1 MGNALEGIRII
12 DLTQFEA
19 GTSCTQIL
27 AWLGA
32 DVIKVEEPT
41 RGDPGRASRPKT
53 SEGGDNG
60 YFLNFNSNKRS
71 VTLDLKQPRGKKIL
85 LELVKLGDI
94 VAENMGPKALE
105 RLELGYDSLSD
116 VNPRIILAQ
125 IKGFG
130 SWGPYSDYKSFDN
143 IAQATGGSMTV
154 TGWPD
159 GPPLRPGA
167 TIGDTGAGM
176 HAAVGI
182 LAALWQRQTT
192 GKGQVIDVSMQ
203 ETVVNLAR
211 VSLCDFNDSHQPR
224 GRMGNLAPGGLPGTN
239 TYRCSPGG
247 PDDYVYIMANPRRM
261 HQWLALIRTV
271 GGGELADDPL
281 YADIAW
287 IHEHGDQL
295 NAMIEAWTMQRT
307 KYEAFH
313 VLGKAGVPCGPTMNA
328 VDIYSDPHLRDR
340 GMIVTL
346 EHPVRGPFMM
356 PGCPI
361 RMSDS
366 PVELTIGPQLGEH
379 TDEVL
384 CELLEYTDT
393 QLADLREQR
402 VIR

>member
-1 MGNALEGIRII
+1 MGKALEGIRII

-19 GTSCTQIL
+19 GTSCTQLL

-32 DVIKVEEPT
+32 DVVKVEEPT
-41 RGDPGRASRPKT
+41 RGDPGRATRPR
-53 SEGGDNG
+53 SPEGGDNG

-71 VTLDLKQPRGKKIL
+71 VTLDLKHERGREIL
-85 LELVKLGDI
+85 LNLVEVGDV
-94 VAENMGPKALE
+94 VAENMGPNTLD
-105 RLELGYDSLSD
+105 RLGLGYDVLSGI
-116 VNPRIILAQ
+116 NPRIVLAQ

-159 GPPLRPGA
+159 GPPVRPGV
-167 TIGDTGAGM
+167 TIGDTGAGL

-182 LAALWQRQTT
+182 LAALWQREVT

-203 ETVVNLAR
+203 EAVVNLAR
-211 VSLCDFNDSHQPR
+211 VSLCDFNDSHKPR

-247 PDDYVYIMANPRRM
+247 PDDYVYIMANPVRI
-261 HQWLALIRTV
+261 HQWLALVRTV
-271 GGGELADDPL
+271 GGDELADDPN
-281 YADIAW
+281 YADIDW
-287 IHEHGDQL
+287 IRKHRDEL
-295 NAMIEAWTMQRT
+295 NELIEDWTSQRT

-313 VLGKAGVPCGPTMNA
+313 VLGKAGVPCGPTMNGT
-328 VDIYSDPHLRDR
+328 DIYSDPHLLER
-340 GMIVTL
+340 GMIETL
-346 EHPVRGPFMM
+346 EHPLRGPFMM
-356 PGCPI
+356 PGCPV
-361 RMSDS
+361 RLTDS
-366 PVELTIGPQLGEH
+366 PVDMTIGPMLGEH

-384 CELLEYTDT
+384 SELLGFSDRTLT
-393 QLADLREQR
+393 GLREER